1 VKENKE
7 YFSIF
12 RNILFSSRPE
22 KSKMQAYKLEHHV
35 ASYNI
40 AMWHADLF
48 LLLKNTSRI

>member
-1 VKENKE
+1 VKENKK

-12 RNILFSSRPE
+12 RNIQFSSRPE
-22 KSKMQAYKLEHHV
+22 KAKMQAYQLEHDM

-48 LLLKNTSRI
+48 LLFKKYF